1 MNQAVVIGMLASVSF
16 AFIDALNF
24 LIIETP
30 LDNLWKKL
38 NVLNASTIPIV
49 NGGISAAISIFFALY
64 IEQYLERHYTLF
76 KHPLID
82 AAGIIVGTIAVLLL
96 YKLYLWFVSNEAK
109 AKPLVMAIYT
119 KIKNIL

>member
-1 MNQAVVIGMLASVSF
+1 MNQAVAIGMLASVSF

-30 LDNLWKKL
+30 LDKLWKKL
-38 NVLNASTIPIV
+38 NVLNANTIPIV

-64 IEQYLERHYTLF
+64 IEQYLERHYTMF

-82 AAGIIVGTIAVLLL
+82 AAGIIIGTIIVLLL
-96 YKLYLWFVSNEAK
+96 YKLYLWVISNEAK
-109 AKPLVMAIYT
+109 AKPLVMSIYT
-119 KIKNIL
+119 KIKNIV